1 MAKRREEEEGG
12 EGARRWSSGVLI
24 GQGVPGRGKWCL
36 GAVDLALGDSTASGR
51 RRQRRCAGRGVVA
64 ARGGVW
70 DACARE
76 EVPRGGQ
83 VALGGF
89 PGSIWPRA
97 RGGRS
102 PPVAYG
108 RRRPKQSK
116 PGERDGDR
124 DVSAISEIP
133 GTFR

>member
-1 MAKRREEEEGG
+1 MAERREEEGG
-12 EGARRWSSGVLI
+12 KGRDGGALGVLI

-36 GAVDLALGDSTASGR
+36 GAVDLAPGDSTANGQ

-83 VALGGF
+83 VALRGF

-108 RRRPKQSK
+108 GRRENRA
-116 PGERDGDR
+116 PGREGGEGEGLS
-124 DVSAISEIP
+124 VISENP
-133 GTFR
+133 GTSR